1 MDRTNRTEG
10 RSDNFHPR
18 RLLLSGPPQVGKT
31 GAYLHFLGI
40 LSRMLI
46 RLMEVDIY
54 DEEDIHCSAHVEGVQ
69 YHPAGTPWPIPEVM
83 RSMPFDYTV
92 HDPKYD
98 DVSNVYCPG
107 HKPSADAEPPRQED
121 VYLRRR
127 TSRMKLS
134 KHAAYNTYHHCEQCH
149 QYMGFNPRYQMCES
163 SLHTFTF
170 SHLQL
175 GDEIQLFFIIPKS
188 KEHYFSFSQSG
199 GQLESLRLP
208 LTSEWSPDCIKSPIF
223 MPTTGRHEH
232 GLFNLFHAMDGAAH
246 LHILVVKEYEMPVY
260 KKYWPNHI
268 MLVLPSVFN
277 GAGIGAA
284 HFLIKELSHHN
295 LALERS
301 RRQEGGGPPGDVWPF
316 VVVADDSCVMWNAVD
331 VDARGGQ
338 VERGASLK
346 QVLQTMEACPDL
358 AHLGLCGLRK
368 WNSRGLKGH
377 RSREPFHR
385 GQLHDFLLVNVDLC
399 RDVPY
404 DQHRFSCHDVDFALR
419 AHSAGLLLCRFN
431 GFSVMK
437 KQIAIGGYRTF
448 IIKTKMTDV
457 PTSVG
462 PLQYVCAPDSK
473 HLFLATPARLL
484 LERYLQHTGHQLFPL
499 GTRGHAHPVLSVDC
513 FLNLG
518 PEVTVCFVSSRPH
531 SLNLS
536 TAGLLFSGLLLCFTD
551 SCVTPS
557 FLKKFT
563 FLQGATLCVICADRS
578 SLRQAVGRLE
588 LEDEWRFRLSDE
600 FQTANAKEDL
610 PLFFLTGKHI

>member
-1 MDRTNRTEG
+1 
-10 RSDNFHPR
+10 
-18 RLLLSGPPQVGKT
+18 
-31 GAYLHFLGI
+31 
-40 LSRMLI
+40 
-46 RLMEVDIY
+46 
-54 DEEDIHCSAHVEGVQ
+54 
-69 YHPAGTPWPIPEVM
+69 
-83 RSMPFDYTV
+83 
-92 HDPKYD
+92 
-98 DVSNVYCPG
+98 
-107 HKPSADAEPPRQED
+107 
-121 VYLRRR
+121 
-127 TSRMKLS
+127 
-134 KHAAYNTYHHCEQCH
+134 
-149 QYMGFNPRYQMCES
+149 
-163 SLHTFTF
+163 
-170 SHLQL
+170 
-175 GDEIQLFFIIPKS
+175 
-188 KEHYFSFSQSG
+188 
-199 GQLESLRLP
+199 
-208 LTSEWSPDCIKSPIF
+208 

-277 GAGIGAA
+277 GAGIALKLDPGPSSPDRFLLPRGSTSTRRAA

-295 LALERS
+295 LALDAVP
-301 RRQEGGGPPGDVWPF
+301 RRQEGAVGPPGTCGPSWWF
-316 VVVADDSCVMWNAVD
+316 ADDSCVMWNAVD
-331 VDARGGQ
+331 IDARGVLASTLCWRHALCGQ
-338 VERGASLK
+338 VEHGASLK

-499 GTRGHAHPVLSVDC
+499 GTRA
-513 FLNLG
+513 
-518 PEVTVCFVSSRPH
+518 TR
-531 SLNLS
+531 
-536 TAGLLFSGLLLCFTD
+536 
-551 SCVTPS
+551 TPS
-557 FLKKFT
+557 CRWTASSTWGPRSSPSSK
-563 FLQGATLCVICADRS
+563 GRPLCVICADRS